1 MKSSFDGSKRHP
13 RVGTALAGVGVAV
26 FVFVLYLRTL
36 APTILPYDSPDLL
49 DVPMLQMQV
58 CVLGMTHPTGY
69 PSYIL
74 LSHLFTYLPF
84 GDCAYRV
91 NLASATYAALAVLS
105 VFAAGYLLGRRV
117 AAAAAAALAF
127 GVGVTLWSQ
136 AVIAEVY
143 TLNALFVA
151 LTLLALLLWRER
163 RKDRYLL
170 LSAFLA
176 GLSLTN
182 HLTSGL
188 LLPASLLFVALVD
201 RRKLANVKLML
212 GSAGLFLVGLLP
224 YLYLPVRS
232 AMDPPFEANN
242 PSNIERF
249 FYVVSG
255 GSLRGGFFAF
265 GPAELPARLA
275 FYWGHLLDN
284 LHWGLLVAAM
294 VGFVALLLWDRP
306 AAGLLGFLMF
316 GWVFYSVE
324 NDILD
329 VEVYFIPS
337 YLLLALA
344 AAAGFG
350 LLLTE
355 AEALLTKFP
364 RVPKR
369 AVLGVCS
376 VALVLLPL
384 PGIVDTYARND
395 RSDDYRGREIIEDVA
410 ENAAPNATILHQRSN
425 LWYMVLV
432 EKRRQDLTLVAPFWH
447 NRNVEYADIV
457 WPDDLDLPTTNR
469 RYGTNDFSGVT
480 AVKIAAKKGPVYVIR
495 QEDINLNGLHE
506 AGFRKVL
513 VHGILY
519 ELIAPGDVRSA
530 NAK

>member
-1 MKSSFDGSKRHP
+1 
-13 RVGTALAGVGVAV
+13 VGAALAGAGVAV

-36 APTILPYDSPDLL
+36 APTILPYDSPDML

-69 PSYIL
+69 PSYIMF
-74 LSHLFTYLPF
+74 SHLFTYLPF

-105 VFAAGYLLGRRV
+105 VFAAGYLLVRRV
-117 AAAAAAALAF
+117 AAAAAGALAF

-136 AVIAEVY
+136 AVITEVY
-143 TLNALFVA
+143 TLNALLIA
-151 LTLLALLLWRER
+151 LILLALLLWRAR
-163 RKDRYLL
+163 RKDRFLL
-170 LSAFLA
+170 LSAFLV

-201 RRKLANVKLML
+201 RRKLANGKLIL
-212 GSAGLFLVGLLP
+212 GSVGLFLVGLLP
-224 YLYLPVRS
+224 YIYLPVRS

-242 PSNIERF
+242 PSDIERF

-255 GSLRGGFFAF
+255 GNLRGGFFAF

-275 FYWGHLLDN
+275 HYWDHLLDN

-294 VGFVALLLWDRP
+294 VGFVALVLWDRA
-306 AAGLLGFLMF
+306 AAGLLGFLLF

-329 VEVYFIPS
+329 IEVYFIPS

-355 AEALLTKFP
+355 AEALLTRFP
-364 RVPKR
+364 RVPTR
-369 AVLGVCS
+369 AVLGVLS

-384 PGIVDTYARND
+384 PPVVDAYARND
-395 RSDDYRGREIIEDVA
+395 RSGDYRGREIIQNVA

-447 NRNVEYADIV
+447 NRNVAYADIV
-457 WPDDLDLPTTNR
+457 WPDDLDLSTTNR

-480 AVKIAAKKGPVYVIR
+480 AAKIAAKKGPVYVLR

-506 AGFRKVL
+506 AGFRKVH
-513 VHGILY
+513 VHGGVLY
-519 ELIAPGDVRSA
+519 ELIAPGDVRST
-530 NAK
+530 NVK